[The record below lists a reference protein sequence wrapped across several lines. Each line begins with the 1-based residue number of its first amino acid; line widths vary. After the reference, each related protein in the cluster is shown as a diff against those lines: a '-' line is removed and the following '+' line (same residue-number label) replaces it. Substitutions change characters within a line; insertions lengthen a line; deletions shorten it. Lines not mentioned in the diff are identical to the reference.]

1 MRSAC
6 LVCLLGFLS
15 LAGTGAQAAGDD
27 PASLIAQGRYAEAET
42 LARQQLAAAEGAH
55 GPDSAEA
62 ADALDLLVEALWRN
76 GKEKSPGAGDL
87 AERAVSIRERV
98 GGAGSV
104 AVARSLD
111 NLGMLHRRAGDFS
124 GAKAAFE
131 RSLAIR
137 EKALGPG
144 HPDVADS
151 LNGLASVF
159 FEMGDYAAAAPLMDR
174 TLAIREAALGANHP
188 DVAKALLGLA
198 ALRREQG
205 DFQAARRACER
216 ALAIRET
223 ALGPD
228 HPDVADV
235 LIGLGMDLDRLGE
248 PLESRRLFERA
259 LAIKEKSF
267 GPNHPNLGLA
277 LVNYSNLLQSLGDL
291 AAAQA
296 MAERALAIFE
306 TSLGPEHFKVG
317 TVLYNLG
324 LIRKRRGDL
333 AGARA
338 AYARA
343 LIVLQK
349 SLGEEH
355 PSCIMV
361 EEALA
366 NLLRSMGLLS
376 DAKAVYARI
385 LARRERT
392 LGPRH
397 PDVAIALY
405 NVADALRQS
414 GDPAGALP
422 LSRRALAIDAEVF
435 GPDHPQVA
443 GDMAQLAEIDWILG
457 RYASAFENA
466 VKSEEIGRESFI
478 RTARGLSE
486 REALTYAGSVL
497 TGLDTGFA
505 VLAATGLRDA
515 PPDAARRVWDQV
527 IRSRALVLDELAVR
541 HRSLGREE
549 SPEIAALAQ
558 ALDASRRDLAHLV
571 VVGPDPSHPD
581 EYQSRVLA
589 ARKDKESR
597 ERALA
602 EKSLA
607 FRAERDRTRAGLTEI
622 GRALPDGR
630 ALVAYLRYERLL
642 KPPERG
648 KTGYLA
654 LVLKG
659 GSRDP
664 AVIPLG
670 DAAAIEPLVE
680 GWRDTVRRDPRA
692 ARKGDDALA
701 VYRAA
706 GERLRKAIWDPVVAR
721 LGRASLVFVVPD
733 GQLGLVSLAALPAGP
748 DRYLVETGPAIH
760 YLSAERDLV
769 RGPAGFGRGN
779 GLPGLG
785 HGKGVLVLGGPDFD
799 ADPAGPR
806 VPAGPPVA
814 AGAPVA
820 RRSEGKGAGVSGSS
834 HRSARA
840 SCGDF
845 RSLVFDPLPQAMAE
859 TGEIERLWSQ
869 RGSPVT
875 KLTGALA
882 DEGTFKWT
890 APGHAVLHLATH
902 AFFVGAECDAAGA
915 GDQTDPAGSPDAL
928 ADSPLLR
935 SGLAL
940 AGANRRE
947 KIGPD
952 SDAEDGILT
961 AEEIAS
967 LDLSGVELT
976 VLSACGT
983 GLGTVKAG
991 EGILGLRRAFEVA
1004 GAGSLVTSLWSVE
1017 DDATRLWMSG
1027 LYHGR
1032 VAGLSIVEAA
1042 RAASLAMLD
1051 EARRQ
1056 HRSTHPYFW
1065 GGFVAAG
1072 DWR

>member
-1 MRSAC
+1 MRSAS
-6 LVCLLGFLS
+6 LVCLLGLLY
-15 LAGTGAQAAGDD
+15 LAGPGTQAGDHD

-42 LARQQLAAAEGAH
+42 LARQQLAAAEAAH
-55 GPDSAEA
+55 GPESTEA
-62 ADALDLLVEALWRN
+62 ADALDLLVEALWRG
-76 GKEKSPGAGDL
+76 GKEKSPGANDL
-87 AERAVSIRERV
+87 AQRAVATREKI
-98 GGAGSV
+98 GGADSV
-104 AVARSLD
+104 ALARSLD
-111 NLGMLHRRAGDFS
+111 NLGTLLRRAGDFAR
-124 GAKAAFE
+124 AKAAFE

-137 EKALGPG
+137 EKALGME
-144 HPDVADS
+144 HPDVANS
-151 LNGLASVF
+151 LNGLANVLI
-159 FEMGDYAAAAPLMDR
+159 EMGDYATAGPLLDR

-188 DVAKALLGLA
+188 DVAKTLLSMA
-198 ALRREQG
+198 ALQREEG
-205 DFQAARRACER
+205 DYQAARRSGER

-235 LIGLGMDLDRLGE
+235 LISLGMDLDHLGE

-267 GPNHPNLGLA
+267 GPNHPDVGLA

-296 MAERALAIFE
+296 MAERALANFE
-306 TSLGPEHFKVG
+306 ASLGPEHPKVG
-317 TVLYNLG
+317 AVLYNLG
-324 LIRKRRGDL
+324 LIRKERGDL
-333 AGARA
+333 AGAKA
-338 AYARA
+338 AYERA
-343 LIVLQK
+343 LTVLQK

-355 PSCIMV
+355 PSCIIV

-366 NLLRSMGLLS
+366 NLLRKMGLLS
-376 DAKAVYARI
+376 DAKPVYARI
-385 LARRERT
+385 LAWRERT

-405 NVADALRQS
+405 NLAYVLRQS

-422 LSRRALAIDAEVF
+422 LVRRALAIDAEVF
-435 GPDHPQVA
+435 GPDHPKVA
-443 GDMAQLAEIDWILG
+443 SDMAELAEIDWLLG
-457 RYASAFENA
+457 RYDSAVETA

-486 REALTYAGSVL
+486 REALTYAGSVI
-497 TGLDTGFA
+497 TGLDAGWA
-505 VLAATGLRDA
+505 ALAAAGPRGA
-515 PPDAARRVWDQV
+515 PPDAARRLWDQV
-527 IRSRALVLDELAVR
+527 IRSRALVLDELAAR
-541 HRSLGREE
+541 HRSVGREE
-549 SPEIAALAQ
+549 SPETAALAQ

-571 VVGPDPSHPD
+571 VGGPDPKHPE
-581 EYQSRVLA
+581 EYQSQMLA
-589 ARKDKESR
+589 ALKDKESR

-607 FRAERDRTRAGLTEI
+607 FRAERDRTRAGLTEV
-622 GRALPDGR
+622 GRALREGL
-630 ALVAYLRYERLL
+630 ALVAYHRYERLL
-642 KPPERG
+642 KPPERS

-664 AVIPLG
+664 VVIPLG
-670 DAAAIEPLVE
+670 DAAAIDALVE
-680 GWRDTVRRDPRA
+680 GWRDEVRRDPRVA
-692 ARKGDDALA
+692 SPGDDALA
-701 VYRAA
+701 GYRAA
-706 GERLRKAIWDPVVAR
+706 GERLRKAIWDPVAAR

-733 GQLGLVSLAALPAGP
+733 GPLGLVSLAALPTGA

-769 RGPAGFGRGN
+769 RGPAGLRHGN
-779 GLPGLG
+779 GL
-785 HGKGVLVLGGPDFD
+785 LVLGGPDFD
-799 ADPAGPR
+799 ADPAGP
-806 VPAGPPVA
+806 AVA
-814 AGAPVA
+814 HRSERTEAGA
-820 RRSEGKGAGVSGSS
+820 SESS
-834 HRSARA
+834 HRSPRA

-845 RSLVFDPLPQAMAE
+845 RSLVFDPLPRAVAE
-859 TGEIERLWSQ
+859 AGEIERLWSQ
-869 RGSPVT
+869 RGSPVV

-882 DEGTFKWT
+882 DEATFKRI
-890 APGHAVLHLATH
+890 APDHAVLHLATH

-915 GDQTDPAGSPDAL
+915 GGRTDPVGSPEAL
-928 ADSPLLR
+928 ADSPLVM

-940 AGANRRE
+940 AGANHRE

-983 GLGTVKAG
+983 GLGTVMAG

-1004 GAGSLVTSLWSVE
+1004 GAGSLVTSLWSVQDE
-1017 DDATRLWMSG
+1017 ATRQWMSG
-1027 LYHGR
+1027 LYRGR

-1042 RAASLAMLD
+1042 RAASLGMLE
-1051 EARRQ
+1051 EARREN
-1056 HRSTHPYFW
+1056 RSTHPYYW